1 MDRAD
6 EILREIARIEKDI
19 EDLLEYRAGLF
30 ANGTALTGWAG
41 FVAGFKR
48 RFACRQIL
56 RHLQYLR
63 LELETAR
70 HSYEVLLKKTRQ
82 RDPV

>member
-1 MDRAD
+1 MDTPED
-6 EILREIARIEKDI
+6 LLREIARIDKDI

-30 ANGTALTGWAG
+30 ADVPALTGWST

-48 RFACRQIL
+48 RMAARQAQ

-63 LELETAR
+63 LQRETA
-70 HSYEVLLKKTRQ
+70 HHTYESLNKTGYRE
-82 RDPV
+82 P